1 MSWIEHHESSER
13 FASQAEMAVRENRR
27 DEALALYARAADA
40 EERAI
45 ADLDRS
51 KTRTFGVSAVS
62 AAALHYK
69 ANRLESAEQAAI
81 RWLGFDRLPAF
92 ARDQL
97 RLLLQS
103 IWSEQV
109 RERAGARFAPGQVL
123 ISVQGGEV
131 VPGGAPL
138 DLIAD
143 KVTTVRSIFH
153 RTAEFLSG
161 LEHRRRGAPS
171 RDVQESCRPWLFQTA
186 PGSYQFAV
194 AIQEEYQ
201 QNFLKPELPSPRTVA
216 DCFLRI
222 LRVGIDDPEESFAE
236 VVPSPDYRSTFL
248 KLTRNLAPDGKTCD
262 RLDIRSPAE
271 SRPLSLD
278 TDVRRNLG
286 RVIRKARQEKS
297 ETSAARQERLRG
309 VLRAVHLDKD
319 WLELTV
325 GSEHLRV
332 DAVGEEVDDVIGPLV
347 NQSVI
352 VYASTVA
359 GKRRFVDIEADHP
372 APEPTVAD
380 KRPDQT
386 PAPGDR

>member
-13 FASQAEMAVRENRR
+13 LASQAEMAVRENRQ

-51 KTRTFGVSAVS
+51 KTRTFGISAVS
-62 AAALHYK
+62 AAALYYK
-69 ANRLESAEQAAI
+69 AHQLARAEQAAI
-81 RWLGFDRLPAF
+81 RWLGFDRLPVF

-109 RERAGARFAPGQVL
+109 RERAGSRFAPGQVL

-143 KVTTVRSIFH
+143 KVRIVQSIFY

-161 LEHRRRGAPS
+161 IAHRRHGAPS

-194 AIQEEYQ
+194 AIQERYQ
-201 QNFLKPELPSPRTVA
+201 PNLFEPKLRPPREVA

-222 LRVGIDDPEESFAE
+222 LQVGIEDPEERIAE
-236 VVPSPDYRSTFL
+236 VVPQPDYRRTFL

-262 RLDIRSPAE
+262 RLEIRSPAE
-271 SRPLSLD
+271 SSPLSLD
-278 TDVRRNLG
+278 ADVRRNLG
-286 RVIRKARQEKS
+286 RIIRKE
-297 ETSAARQERLRG
+297 RQERVTPAARSEHLRG
-309 VLRAVHLDKD
+309 VLRAIHLDKD
-319 WLELTV
+319 WLELTD
-325 GSEHLRV
+325 GSELHHV
-332 DAVGEEVDDVIGPLV
+332 YSVGEEVDDVVGPLV
-347 NQSVI
+347 NRPVI
-352 VYASTVA
+352 VHTSVVDGKNRFLDIELDSAPPAAST
-359 GKRRFVDIEADHP
+359 GPRRLEDTENARD
-372 APEPTVAD
+372 
-380 KRPDQT
+380 
-386 PAPGDR
+386 

>member
-13 FASQAEMAVRENRR
+13 LASQAEMAVRENRR

-40 EERAI
+40 EERAV

-51 KTRTFGVSAVS
+51 KTRTVGVSAVS

-69 ANRLESAEQAAI
+69 ANRLARAEQAAI
-81 RWLGFDRLPAF
+81 RGLGFDRLPAF

-103 IWSEQV
+103 IWSERV
-109 RERAGARFAPGQVL
+109 RERAGARFARGEVL

-161 LEHRRRGAPS
+161 LAHRRRGAPS
-171 RDVQESCRPWLFQTA
+171 RHVQESCRPWLFQTA

-201 QNFLKPELPSPRTVA
+201 PNFLEPELRSPREVA

-222 LRVGIDDPEESFAE
+222 LRVGIDDPEESFAK
-236 VVPSPDYRSTFL
+236 VVPPPDYRSTFL

-262 RLDIRSPAE
+262 RLEIRSPAE

-286 RVIRKARQEKS
+286 RVLRKTRQEN
-297 ETSAARQERLRG
+297 ETPTARLELRG
-309 VLRAVHLDKD
+309 VLRAVHLDED
-319 WLELTV
+319 WLELTM
-325 GSEHLRV
+325 GSEHVRV
-332 DAVGEEVDDVIGPLV
+332 DAMTEEADDVIGPLV
-347 NQSVI
+347 NRPVI
-352 VYASTVA
+352 VYASIVA

-372 APEPTVAD
+372 APETAVAD
-380 KRPDQT
+380 TRPDQT
-386 PAPGDR
+386 PAPGD

>member
-13 FASQAEMAVRENRR
+13 LASQAEMAVRENRQ

-69 ANRLESAEQAAI
+69 ANRLARAEQAAT
-81 RWLGFDRLPAF
+81 RSLGLDRLPAF

-109 RERAGARFAPGQVL
+109 RERAGARFARGQVL

-143 KVTTVRSIFH
+143 KMTTVRSIFH

-186 PGSYQFAV
+186 SGGYQFAV

-201 QNFLKPELPSPRTVA
+201 QNFLKPELRSPREVA

-236 VVPSPDYRSTFL
+236 VVPPPDYRSTFL
-248 KLTRNLAPDGKTCD
+248 KLTRNLAPDGKICD
-262 RLDIRSPAE
+262 RLEIRSPAE

-286 RVIRKARQEKS
+286 RVIRKARQEND
-297 ETSAARQERLRG
+297 TPTARSERLRG

-319 WLELTV
+319 WLELTA

-347 NQSVI
+347 NRPVI
-352 VYASTVA
+352 VYASIVA
-359 GKRRFVDIEADHP
+359 GKRKFVDIEADHP
-372 APEPTVAD
+372 APTHAVEDT
-380 KRPDQT
+380 RPDQT
-386 PAPGDR
+386 PVPGDR

>member
-13 FASQAEMAVRENRR
+13 LASQAEMAVRENRR

-69 ANRLESAEQAAI
+69 ANQLKSAEQAAI

-97 RLLLQS
+97 QILLQS
-103 IWSEQV
+103 IWSERV
-109 RERAGARFAPGQVL
+109 RERAGARFARGQVL

-161 LEHRRRGAPS
+161 LAHRRRGAPS

-194 AIQEEYQ
+194 AIQQEYQ
-201 QNFLKPELPSPRTVA
+201 QNFLKPELRSPREVA
-216 DCFLRI
+216 DWFLRI
-222 LRVGIDDPEESFAE
+222 LRVGIDDPEESLTE
-236 VVPSPDYRSTFL
+236 LVPPPDYRSTFL

-262 RLDIRSPAE
+262 RLEIRSPAD
-271 SRPLSLD
+271 SAPLCLD
-278 TDVRRNLG
+278 TDVRWNLG
-286 RVIRKARQEKS
+286 RVIRKARQEN
-297 ETSAARQERLRG
+297 ETPAARPERLRG

-325 GSEHLRV
+325 GSEQLRV
-332 DAVGEEVDDVIGPLV
+332 DAVDEEVDDVIGPLV
-347 NQSVI
+347 NRPVI
-352 VYASTVA
+352 VHASTVA
-359 GKRRFVDIEADHP
+359 GKRKFVDIEADHA

-380 KRPDQT
+380 TRPDQT
-386 PAPGDR
+386 PALGDR

>member
-1 MSWIEHHESSER
+1 MSWIKHHESSER
-13 FASQAEMAVRENRR
+13 LASQAEMAARENRR

-69 ANRLESAEQAAI
+69 ANQLVRAEQAAI

-109 RERAGARFAPGQVL
+109 RERTGARFAPGQVL

-161 LEHRRRGAPS
+161 LAHRRRGAPS
-171 RDVQESCRPWLFQTA
+171 RDVQESCRPWLFQTV
-186 PGSYQFAV
+186 PGGYQFAI

-201 QNFLKPELPSPRTVA
+201 QSFLNKPELRSPRAVA

-262 RLDIRSPAE
+262 RLEIRFPAE
-271 SRPLSLD
+271 SAPLCLD

-286 RVIRKARQEKS
+286 RVIRKARQEI
-297 ETSAARQERLRG
+297 EMPTARPERLRG

-325 GSEHLRV
+325 GSEQLRV
-332 DAVGEEVDDVIGPLV
+332 DAVDEEVDDVIGPLV
-347 NQSVI
+347 NRPVI

-359 GKRRFVDIEADHP
+359 GKHRFVDIEADHA
-372 APEPTVAD
+372 APEPAVAD
-380 KRPDQT
+380 TRPDQT
-386 PAPGDR
+386 TAPGDR

>member
-13 FASQAEMAVRENRR
+13 LASQTEMAVRENRR

-40 EERAI
+40 EERAV

-51 KTRTFGVSAVS
+51 KTRTVGVSAVS

-69 ANRLESAEQAAI
+69 ANRLARAEQAAI

-97 RLLLQS
+97 QLLLQS
-103 IWSEQV
+103 IWSERV
-109 RERAGARFAPGQVL
+109 RERAGARFARGEVL

-161 LEHRRRGAPS
+161 LAHRRRGVPS
-171 RDVQESCRPWLFQTA
+171 RHVQESCRPWLFQTA

-201 QNFLKPELPSPRTVA
+201 PNFLEPELRSPREVA

-222 LRVGIDDPEESFAE
+222 LRVGIDDPEESFAK
-236 VVPSPDYRSTFL
+236 VVPPPDYRSTFL

-262 RLDIRSPAE
+262 RLEIRSPAE
-271 SRPLSLD
+271 SKPLSLD

-286 RVIRKARQEKS
+286 RVIRKTRQEN
-297 ETSAARQERLRG
+297 ETPTARPERLRG

-319 WLELTV
+319 WLELTI
-325 GSEHLRV
+325 GSKHIRV
-332 DAVGEEVDDVIGPLV
+332 DAVTEEADDVIGPLV
-347 NQSVI
+347 NRPVI
-352 VYASTVA
+352 VYASIVA

-372 APEPTVAD
+372 VPETAVAD
-380 KRPDQT
+380 TRPDQT
-386 PAPGDR
+386 PAPGD

>member
-13 FASQAEMAVRENRR
+13 LASQAETAVRENRR

-45 ADLDRS
+45 ADLDLS

-69 ANRLESAEQAAI
+69 ANRFESAEQAAI

-97 RLLLQS
+97 QLLLQS
-103 IWSEQV
+103 IWSERV
-109 RERAGARFAPGQVL
+109 RERAGARFARGQVL

-161 LEHRRRGAPS
+161 LAHRRRGAPS

-201 QNFLKPELPSPRTVA
+201 QNFLEPELRSPREVA

-236 VVPSPDYRSTFL
+236 VVPPPDYRSTFL
-248 KLTRNLAPDGKTCD
+248 KLMWNLAPDGKTCD
-262 RLDIRSPAE
+262 RLEIRSPAD
-271 SRPLSLD
+271 SAPLCLD

-286 RVIRKARQEKS
+286 RVIRKARQEI
-297 ETSAARQERLRG
+297 EMPAARSERLRG

-325 GSEHLRV
+325 GSEQLRV
-332 DAVGEEVDDVIGPLV
+332 DAVDEEVDDVIGPLV
-347 NQSVI
+347 NRPVI

-359 GKRRFVDIEADHP
+359 KKRRFVDIEADHP
-372 APEPTVAD
+372 APEPAVEDT
-380 KRPDQT
+380 RPDQT
-386 PAPGDR
+386 PAPGDH

>member
-13 FASQAEMAVRENRR
+13 LASQAEMAVRENRR

-40 EERAI
+40 EERAV

-51 KTRTFGVSAVS
+51 KIRTLGVSAVS

-69 ANRLESAEQAAI
+69 AHQLARAEQAAI

-92 ARDQL
+92 AREQL

-109 RERAGARFAPGQVL
+109 RERAGARFARGQVL

-161 LEHRRRGAPS
+161 LAHRRRGAPS

-201 QNFLKPELPSPRTVA
+201 PNFLDPELRSPREVA

-222 LRVGIDDPEESFAE
+222 LRVGIDDPEESFTD
-236 VVPSPDYRSTFL
+236 VVPPPDYRSTFL

-262 RLDIRSPAE
+262 RLEIRSPAE

-286 RVIRKARQEKS
+286 RVIRKARQEN
-297 ETSAARQERLRG
+297 ETPTARPERLRG

-319 WLELTV
+319 WLELAV

-347 NQSVI
+347 NRPVI
-352 VYASTVA
+352 VYASIVA

-372 APEPTVAD
+372 VPETAVAD
-380 KRPDQT
+380 TRPDQT
-386 PAPGDR
+386 PAPGD

>member
-13 FASQAEMAVRENRR
+13 LASQAEMAVRENRR

-40 EERAI
+40 EERAV

-69 ANRLESAEQAAI
+69 ANRLARAEQAAI
-81 RWLGFDRLPAF
+81 RWLGFDGLPAF

-109 RERAGARFAPGQVL
+109 RERAGARFARGEVL

-161 LEHRRRGAPS
+161 LAHRRRGAPS

-201 QNFLKPELPSPRTVA
+201 RNFLKPELRPPREVA

-236 VVPSPDYRSTFL
+236 VVPPPDYRSTFL

-262 RLDIRSPAE
+262 RLEIRSPAE
-271 SRPLSLD
+271 SGPLSLD

-286 RVIRKARQEKS
+286 RVIRKTRQEN
-297 ETSAARQERLRG
+297 ETPTARPERLRG
-309 VLRAVHLDKD
+309 VLRAVHLDED
-319 WLELTV
+319 WLELTA
-325 GSEHLRV
+325 GSEHVRV
-332 DAVGEEVDDVIGPLV
+332 DAVTEEADDVIGPLV
-347 NQSVI
+347 NRPVI
-352 VYASTVA
+352 VYASIVA

-372 APEPTVAD
+372 APETAVAD
-380 KRPDQT
+380 TRPDRI
-386 PAPGDR
+386 PAPGD

>member
-13 FASQAEMAVRENRR
+13 LASQAEMAVRENRR
-27 DEALALYARAADA
+27 DEALGLYARAADA

-69 ANRLESAEQAAI
+69 ANRLARAEQAAT
-81 RWLGFDRLPAF
+81 RSLGLDRLPAF

-109 RERAGARFAPGQVL
+109 RKRAGARFARGEVL

-143 KVTTVRSIFH
+143 KMTTVRSIFH

-186 PGSYQFAV
+186 PGGYQFAV

-201 QNFLKPELPSPRTVA
+201 QNFLKPELRSPREVA

-236 VVPSPDYRSTFL
+236 VVPPPDYRSTFL

-262 RLDIRSPAE
+262 RLEIRSPAE

-278 TDVRRNLG
+278 TEVRRNLG

-297 ETSAARQERLRG
+297 ETPAARQERLRG

-325 GSEHLRV
+325 GSEQLRV
-332 DAVGEEVDDVIGPLV
+332 GAVGAEVDDVIGPLV
-347 NQSVI
+347 NRPVI

-372 APEPTVAD
+372 APAHAVAD
-380 KRPDQT
+380 TRPDQT
-386 PAPGDR
+386 PAPGDH